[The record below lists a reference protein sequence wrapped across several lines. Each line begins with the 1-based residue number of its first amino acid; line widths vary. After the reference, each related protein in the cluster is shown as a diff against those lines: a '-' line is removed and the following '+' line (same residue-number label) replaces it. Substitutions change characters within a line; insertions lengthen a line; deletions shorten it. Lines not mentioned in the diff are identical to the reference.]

1 MFEIVI
7 IFFLTVL
14 NGLLAMSELAVV
26 STRRARLQAQIEMG
40 SKTARTALELSENPN
55 RFLSTVQIG
64 ISLIGILAGAFGGA
78 TVADDLSRQ
87 LEKID
92 FLTPYSDIFGFVLI
106 VLLTTYLSLVI
117 GELVPKR
124 LAMVNPERVASLV
137 APVMRV
143 MSLLAYPLVWFLSLS
158 TEAVLR
164 LLGVDASETPPV
176 SEEEINIML
185 GEGEEA
191 GVFEAAERRMV
202 EGVFRLNDLR
212 VDALMT
218 PRTEMLWLDIQASH
232 DELATRIADGYHTR
246 YPICDGQPDHLLGI
260 VRTKDILRLAL
271 TGSPLKLEP
280 IVRRVVEVPY
290 NLPASDLLEVFRG
303 KEDHF
308 AVVIGEHG
316 GVDGVITMNDLVEA
330 VMGDIDEPDYVQ
342 RDDGSWLID
351 GLMPVEEV
359 KDLLDIK
366 AMPDESDYQTLGG
379 FVIYQ
384 LGRVPQ
390 AADRFEWQGLWFE
403 VIDMDGHRVD
413 KVLVSRM

>member
-7 IFFLTVL
+7 IFGLTVL

-26 STRRARLQAQIEMG
+26 SARRARLQAEVEMG

-87 LEKID
+87 LGKID
-92 FLTPYSDIFGFVLI
+92 FLAPYSDVLGFGLI
-106 VLLTTYLSLVI
+106 VLLTTYLSLVV

-124 LAMVNPERVASLV
+124 LAMVNPERAASLV
-137 APVMRV
+137 APVMQV
-143 MSLLAYPLVWFLSLS
+143 MSRLAYPLVWFLSLS
-158 TEAVLR
+158 TDVVLR
-164 LLGVDASETPPV
+164 LLGIDASETSQV

-191 GVFEAAERRMV
+191 GVFKAAERRMV
-202 EGVFRLNDLR
+202 EGVFRLDDLR

-218 PRTEMLWLDIQASH
+218 PRTEMLWLNIHASQ
-232 DELATRIADGYHTR
+232 DELSARIADGYHTR
-246 YPICDGQPDHLLGI
+246 YPVCDGEPDQLLGI
-260 VRTKDILRLAL
+260 VRTKDILRLTLA
-271 TGSPLKLEP
+271 GSPLALSS
-280 IVRRVVEVPY
+280 IVRQVVEVPY
-290 NLPASDLLEVFRG
+290 SLPASDLLEVFRG

-351 GLMPVEEV
+351 GLIPIEEV

-366 AMPDESDYQTLGG
+366 EMPDETDYQTLGG
-379 FVIYQ
+379 FVIYK

-390 AADRFEWQGLWFE
+390 AADRFEWQGLRFE

-413 KVLVSRM
+413 KVLVSRV